1 MTTTRQLDLV
11 VTERHDSAGSMVW
24 WNLSGSV
31 LYADIVVRLKA
42 AGVPDKRLPYP
53 VGPTT
58 ALTRAMRRFE
68 DRRHFIRP
76 RPDSKRG
83 WTLVREHVEGGE
95 HLSWESVGSVRLG
108 EGGSLDIDGA
118 EHIREELVKAFHEE
132 QASFSTEE
140 VSMWLSRSL
149 IPILSA
155 VSLRPCGGF
164 YFIPYQSVEQ
174 FRREVAC
181 LPGEFCEVPAM
192 RTKETVKAVLD
203 SLAREAA
210 AGIDAIF
217 TELSEGG
224 LGSRALNTRKA
235 ECERMAMKLSEY
247 EGMLGASLP
256 IIASRLEQ
264 LQAAVTQAVLA
275 EAADANIAAAA

>member
-24 WNLSGSV
+24 WSLHDMRHDELV
-31 LYADIVVRLKA
+31 AKLKE

-68 DRRHFIRP
+68 DRRHFLRP

-118 EHIREELVKAFHEE
+118 EHIRDELIKAFRDE
-132 QASFSTEE
+132 QAMLNTEE
-140 VSMWLSRSL
+140 VSMWLTQSL
-149 IPILSA
+149 
-155 VSLRPCGGF
+155 
-164 YFIPYQSVEQ
+164 
-174 FRREVAC
+174 
-181 LPGEFCEVPAM
+181 
-192 RTKETVKAVLD
+192 TH
-203 SLAREAA
+203 
-210 AGIDAIF
+210 
-217 TELSEGG
+217 
-224 LGSRALNTRKA
+224 
-235 ECERMAMKLSEY
+235 
-247 EGMLGASLP
+247 
-256 IIASRLEQ
+256 
-264 LQAAVTQAVLA
+264 
-275 EAADANIAAAA
+275 ADT